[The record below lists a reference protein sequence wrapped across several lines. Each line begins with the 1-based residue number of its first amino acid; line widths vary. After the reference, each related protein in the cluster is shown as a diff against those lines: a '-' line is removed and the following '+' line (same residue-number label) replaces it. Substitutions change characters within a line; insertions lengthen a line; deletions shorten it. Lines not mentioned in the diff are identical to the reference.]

1 MIGNLDELRY
11 EGGYPTAE
19 TVQKLYDQLDL
30 QRAAQ
35 AYLDFIPTMS
45 TQALLDAHPRDYGV
59 SETGG
64 MIVYV
69 EPGEGKSIA
78 IGLTY
83 NTESVYASLSLDL
96 KQTGPTVIEVP
107 PKVLGIINGGF
118 MRYVADLGNAGLD
131 RGQGGKYVL
140 LPPGYEGDGQLR
152 AYCHCCSR
160 FGNRG
165 IISFWN

>member
-1 MIGNLDELRY
+1 MSITLHDAAVVSEAASRIGEAASRYAEHFGGITIGNLDELRY

-19 TVQKLYDQLDL
+19 SIRKLYYQLDL

-35 AYLDFIPTMS
+35 AYLDFMPAMS
-45 TQALLDAHPRDYGV
+45 MQALLDAHPRDFGV

-83 NTESVYASLSLDL
+83 NTESV
-96 KQTGPTVIEVP
+96 
-107 PKVLGIINGGF
+107 
-118 MRYVADLGNAGLD
+118 
-131 RGQGGKYVL
+131 
-140 LPPGYEGDGQLR
+140 
-152 AYCHCCSR
+152 
-160 FGNRG
+160 
-165 IISFWN
+165 